1 MLVRAIRLGKKISLR
16 ELQKNL
22 RFEVAFKEPF
32 VLEYSSKKF
41 VVIFRYGV
49 VVFWGLQPG
58 DINHFLSRISPYVV
72 DIMENQQEEQVEVKL
87 NAKKD
92 EISPTGISFNGSS
105 VEKVAI
111 VSEVLGR
118 SVVLDSFEHEVDN
131 ILVSF
136 GDITAGFA
144 AKGKTTLSSR
154 TLLKKVGEAMSIQHL
169 TVNQM
174 AMLDKPDLTWEDASL
189 NKFYRELADD
199 YEIKDRYSILDDR
212 LQMIFKNIEF
222 ILNVIDGR
230 RSLFLEI
237 IIVFLILFEIL
248 IFIYEKW
255 FM

>member
-1 MLVRAIRLGKKISLR
+1 MLVRAVRLGKKINLR

-22 RFEVAFKEPF
+22 QFEVAFKDPF
-32 VLEYSSKKF
+32 VLEYSSKKHI
-41 VVIFRYGV
+41 VIFRYGV
-49 VVFWGLQPG
+49 VVFWGLESG
-58 DINHFLSRISPYVV
+58 DINHFLSRIAPYVV
-72 DIMENQQEEQVEVKL
+72 DIIENQQEEHVEVKTK
-87 NAKKD
+87 AKKD
-92 EISPTGISFNGSS
+92 EISPTGISVNGLT
-105 VEKVAI
+105 VEKVALI
-111 VSEVLGR
+111 SEVLGR
-118 SVVLDSFEHEVDN
+118 SVVLDSFEREVDN

-144 AKGKTTLSSR
+144 ARGKTSLSSR

-174 AMLDKPDLTWEDASL
+174 AMLDKPDLTWDDAHL
-189 NKFYRELADD
+189 NEFYRDLADD

-212 LQMIFKNIEF
+212 LQMIFKNVEF
-222 ILNVIDGR
+222 ILNVIEGR

-237 IIVFLILFEIL
+237 VIVLLILFEVV